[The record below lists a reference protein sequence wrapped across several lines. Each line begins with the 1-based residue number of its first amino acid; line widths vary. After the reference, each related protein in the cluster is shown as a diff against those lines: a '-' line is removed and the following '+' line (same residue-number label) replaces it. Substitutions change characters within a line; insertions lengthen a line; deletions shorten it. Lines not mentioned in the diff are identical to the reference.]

1 MKKCLSL
8 TLSIFMLLSLVSCGG
23 TADTETQ
30 APDTSAPETDAPE
43 TDSPET
49 DAPAVETEAP
59 ETDAPA
65 DDGGEDTPV
74 EEEKDYTSVAAYYDE
89 WLTAKALKVVEAE

>member
-1 MKKCLSL
+1 MASASFYQKIVDAKTEDALNAVL
-8 TLSIFMLLSLVSCGG
+8 DEIKAYVDG
-23 TADTETQ
+23 ADVK
-30 APDTSAPETDAPE
+30 
-43 TDSPET
+43 
-49 DAPAVETEAP
+49 AVLDMPGMEEAP

-65 DDGGEDTPV
+65 EDGGEDTPV